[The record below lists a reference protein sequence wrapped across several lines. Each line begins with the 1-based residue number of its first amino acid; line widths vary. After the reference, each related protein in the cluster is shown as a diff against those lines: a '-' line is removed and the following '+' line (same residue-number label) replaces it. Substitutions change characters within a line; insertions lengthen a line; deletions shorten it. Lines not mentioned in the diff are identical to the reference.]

1 MHASFAHLLKPTSR
15 SWHCEDS
22 SCSIL
27 PWLSLALTPTRR
39 GRGLDVAAVRS
50 MRHSFQVM
58 ASSRPKST
66 NIQPPAPERDQ
77 PAPTT
82 SLSDVPKIALPK
94 NLAQTLQFLS
104 DDDLETL
111 RVSVD
116 SELVRRRP
124 TSSGANARKASALQP
139 AAAATAS
146 RGRHGKLDSGTAIP
160 AARVSLIKA
169 SYHAG
174 IKPVAIA
181 RTLRVSLSI
190 VNKVLSTEPKAR
202 R

>member
-1 MHASFAHLLKPTSR
+1 
-15 SWHCEDS
+15 
-22 SCSIL
+22 
-27 PWLSLALTPTRR
+27 
-39 GRGLDVAAVRS
+39 

-58 ASSRPKST
+58 ASSRLTST

-116 SELVRRRP
+116 SELERRRP

-139 AAAATAS
+139 AAAAT
-146 RGRHGKLDSGTAIP
+146 
-160 AARVSLIKA
+160 VSL
-169 SYHAG
+169 
-174 IKPVAIA
+174 P
-181 RTLRVSLSI
+181 RT
-190 VNKVLSTEPKAR
+190 
-202 R
+202 